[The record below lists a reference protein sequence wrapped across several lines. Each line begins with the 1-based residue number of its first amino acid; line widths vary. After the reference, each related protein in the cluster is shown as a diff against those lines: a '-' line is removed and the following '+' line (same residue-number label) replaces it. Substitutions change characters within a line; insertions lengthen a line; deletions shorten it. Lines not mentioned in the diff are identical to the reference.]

1 MRRGRTSGRTG
12 AGAHECS
19 SFVQCRYAGPVNL
32 VVRQNGGTFDETVIL
47 CGING
52 F

>member
-1 MRRGRTSGRTG
+1 MCDAAEPAVAPEPAHTS
-12 AGAHECS
+12 AHPS
-19 SFVQCRYAGPVNL
+19 SSAGPVNL